1 MENFLT
7 SIGLI
12 MTSGMTWLGDVTTGL
27 LDNEIFILGVG
38 LLILSLFVGLVVY
51 LVQQI
56 SIRKRAA
63 RKN

>member
-1 MENFLT
+1 MEAFLT
-7 SIGLI
+7 SVGLI

-38 LLILSLFVGLVVY
+38 LLILSLFIGLVVY

-56 SIRKRAA
+56 SIRKRAT